1 MNEIKSAIQE
11 ANAIVGQRQ
20 KEVDDA
26 IAKLTVDNAPEKERR
41 TQEISV
47 SAASPPR
54 LLSLDALPEILSPHP
69 VFCHLFSLH

>member
-47 SAASPPR
+47 SAASPSR
-54 LLSLDALPEILSPHP
+54 LSLDALPETLSPHP
-69 VFCHLFSLH
+69 VFSHLFSLL